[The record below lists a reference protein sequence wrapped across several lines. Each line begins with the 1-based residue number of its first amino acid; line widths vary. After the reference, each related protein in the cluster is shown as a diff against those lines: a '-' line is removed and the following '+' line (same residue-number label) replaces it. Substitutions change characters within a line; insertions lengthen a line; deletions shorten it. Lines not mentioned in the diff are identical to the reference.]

1 MSISSLPFKSNLQ
14 RSLADIFTLR
24 KFLESLSTLRSPQK
38 SGEFLENSPKAL
50 RTNSEIFQGEPLQ
63 KLSTKNHVFSYFPKM
78 NNLTGQL
85 YIIITQKILQ

>member
-1 MSISSLPFKSNLQ
+1 MAKDLLEKTGRYEFSSP
-14 RSLADIFTLR
+14 DIFTLR

-78 NNLTGQL
+78 NNLTRQL
-85 YIIITQKILQ
+85 